1 MATLNTLRTKGGAV
15 LAVVIGVSLL
25 AFLLGDLAGS
35 GGILFNS
42 SKMNVGRINGETV
55 TYQEYLNRIERITR
69 SQQIATGNENLNDEQ
84 TRQVRNAAW
93 ESIARELSFGPSLEN
108 LGLVVG
114 PEELTDMATG
124 EWISPVISSI
134 FVNPQSGRFDPE
146 MLNAYVSNLD
156 ADPTGNSRFF
166 WKYIE
171 NEMSNERAMSKYMS
185 LVAGGVFTTDLEVER
200 GVENGNR
207 FFDVTYVARPVMS
220 VADSTVKVTDAQMRA
235 YYDSHKRLFKQDE
248 SREL

>member
-185 LVAGGVFTTDLEVER
+185 LVAGGGTRRGER
-200 GVENGNR
+200 QPLLR
-207 FFDVTYVARPVMS
+207 RDVRGSSRDVGGRLYGESDRR
-220 VADSTVKVTDAQMRA
+220 TDACIL
-235 YYDSHKRLFKQDE
+235 RLAQTPFQTG
-248 SREL
+248 